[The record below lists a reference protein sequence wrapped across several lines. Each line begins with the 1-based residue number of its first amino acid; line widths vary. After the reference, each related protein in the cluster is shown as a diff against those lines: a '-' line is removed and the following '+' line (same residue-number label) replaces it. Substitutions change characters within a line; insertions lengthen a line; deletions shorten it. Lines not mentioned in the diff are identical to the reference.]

1 MSEPRDPVAEEGQEP
16 EAPRREAS
24 ATFAVHAPEAA
35 EAAIRSAMD
44 PANQSLADSL
54 RLSYRLLQ
62 VAILGLLVTFLFSG
76 FQTVQEGSTGV
87 KLLFGRIVGDPGQE
101 ALAPGLTPFW
111 PYPVG
116 QVTSFESRRVVDL
129 RTDFWPNT
137 GGQNIT
143 TDQQVDAADV
153 NKPIMP
159 GKDGSVITGDGDL
172 AHVQVTAE
180 YVVEDP
186 VRFLE
191 SMDLERSDAIVR
203 AALRRGVVAAA
214 SRLSLQELVEQRE
227 VPAQMVQAE
236 SQRVLDAMAS
246 GLKVQRVTMPERSA
260 PFAVRNQLSYLQKT
274 REDARTTV
282 EKARQEATG
291 TLLSAA
297 GPKYQDLLA
306 GIDAYEAA
314 LASGDMARADA
325 MMREIGQRLEG
336 KDIAGAAS
344 NIVNRARSYQSA
356 ISAALAKDLRR
367 LEGLRESFRQNPRQ
381 LARQLWLEAVRS
393 VLDQREVEV
402 FSLPPGTG
410 LSQIAFGSSPEIMQ
424 ARRNADAERRRRA
437 REIEEAMLPSWNLGV
452 RQIMINKEGRRLD
465 AKGEKGF
472 GRENK

>member
-1 MSEPRDPVAEEGQEP
+1 MTDGPDQVPEEGREA

-24 ATFAVHAPEAA
+24 ATFAVSAPEAA

-54 RLSYRLLQ
+54 KLSYRLLQ
-62 VAILGLLVTFLFSG
+62 LAILGLLVTFLFSG

-87 KLLFGRIVGDPGQE
+87 KLLFGRIVGEPGQE
-101 ALAPGLTPFW
+101 ALSPGLTPFW

-116 QVTSFESRRVVDL
+116 QVTSFETRRTVDL

-143 TDQQVDAADV
+143 TEQQVDNSDI
-153 NKPIMP
+153 NRPIMP
-159 GKDGSVITGDGDL
+159 GKDGSVVTGDGDL
-172 AHVQVTAE
+172 AHLQLTAE

-191 SMDLERSDAIVR
+191 AMDLERSDAIVR

-214 SRLSLQELVEQRE
+214 ARLSLQELVEQRE

-282 EKARQEATG
+282 ERARQEATG
-291 TLLSAA
+291 TLLAAA
-297 GPKYQDLLA
+297 GPKYEELLKA
-306 GIDAYEAA
+306 IDGYEAA
-314 LASGDMARADA
+314 LASGDLVKADA
-325 MMREIGQRLEG
+325 LMKELGQRLEA

-356 ISAALAKDLRR
+356 VSGALAKDLRR
-367 LEGLRESFRQNPRQ
+367 LEGLRESFHQNPRQ

-393 VLDQREVEV
+393 VLDQKEVEV

-424 ARRNADAERRRRA
+424 ARRNADAERRKQA
-437 REIEEAMLPSWNLGV
+437 REVQEAMLPSWNLGV

-465 AKGEKGF
+465 DKGAKGF